1 MKKTWKI
8 TALATAI
15 AIMSI
20 SVLGCGAKDNADTPA
35 SSAKESE
42 SGTEKTETEAT
53 ESTESTDTAESA
65 DSGAASDDRVFTPYE
80 ETVEISSV
88 KNLGSGVL
96 EFPEGDSLE
105 DNAWTRYL
113 EETLNIKLNWNW
125 STNSEQYAQKVNIAI
140 TSNDIPDVMQVNSSQ
155 LKMMYDN
162 EQIMDI
168 TDVMSENLA
177 PYTEEVLNSDGGI
190 ALQAATFGGRL
201 YASPK
206 IGSPLLTAK
215 VLWVRTDWLEKLGME
230 PPKTVEDMRNLA
242 EAFTTQ
248 DPDGNGADDTYGLAV
263 YKDLYGSGYA
273 DLTGFFNA
281 YNAYPSCWIE
291 KDGGVVW
298 GGVQPEVKEALTALN
313 EMYNAGQLD
322 PEFGVKDSNKVNED
336 VSAGRF
342 GMMFGDFWNMA
353 WINDAK
359 INDPTFEWIPVA
371 IPALNAGTPAKAQ
384 LSASTTDFYVIS
396 AECENPDAV
405 VRMLNLQL
413 EKSYG
418 ETAEPT
424 VFNITPEGFGVYQYP
439 AVALEPPMKNF
450 TAAQKVSAVING
462 EAQTDT
468 LNDEEL
474 GYYEMAVKSLDG
486 DHTNNNWH
494 QLKMFGPNG
503 SLSVMFDEYWTP
515 GNVVNDAYY
524 AAPTETMTEKLPTL
538 KKQQLQD
545 YTSIILEGNMD
556 KFDEFVTNWN
566 KLGGEEITQEVN
578 DWYAAR

>member
-15 AIMSI
+15 TIMSI

-35 SSAKESE
+35 SPAKESE

-65 DSGAASDDRVFTPYE
+65 DSGDRVFTPYE

-201 YASPK
+201 YAIPK

-215 VLWVRTDWLEKLGME
+215 VLWIRTDWLEKLGME